1 MNDPLLDRLI
11 AAVGTQYLVDAE
23 IGRGGMAVVYRATD
37 LRLNR
42 RVAIKVLPPELAFN
56 ADVRERFLR
65 EAQTAAQ
72 LSHPGIVPI
81 YTVDEREGIVYFVM
95 ALVDGESLA
104 ERLEREPRLPVSDAR
119 RVLAAVA
126 EALAYAHTQGVVH
139 RDVKPDNI
147 MLDRA
152 TGRPM
157 VTDFG
162 IARAAQGDTRLTVTG
177 VAIGTP
183 AYMSPEQALGERELD
198 GRSDIYSLGVI
209 GYRLLAG
216 ETPFKASNT
225 PAMLVKHV
233 SETPRP
239 LTMLRPDTPA
249 ALAHAIA
256 RALAKKPEERW
267 PDAATFRD
275 AILDTRDP
283 PPASPPWPSAAPAA
297 DPFPRYRET
306 PPILPRN
313 DRLWME
319 PMRPATLG
327 WTPQKP
333 PMPPMPAAPVWGSK
347 TDWRDWKK
355 ARKRWEIEQRRQ
367 NRAAGMEDDEHEYA
381 GLTVDEQLV
390 RFRRKMIGT
399 VATVGSLAAVNLLT
413 SPHFMWFLFPSAF
426 MVLGILSRAG
436 KLWADGVPIGRF
448 FTRGSVGGTGNKQFS
463 PSMSR
468 VSVAEA
474 AQRLAPTDVLDGP
487 YGEMVRRAAADHVAV
502 RDTLARLPES
512 ERGMIPDVA
521 PTVDALAERVGA
533 LATTLHRLDADVGS
547 APVQALEARLAV
559 LKAETRGAAS
569 AEQERRIAL
578 LERQRASI
586 GELAERRS
594 VLAAQ
599 FESAGLALQNLRL
612 DLLKLRSSG
621 LESAM
626 SDVASATQEARALS
640 REIGNAVDAVRE
652 VRRL

>member
-1 MNDPLLDRLI
+1 MNDPLLDRLMV
-11 AAVGTQYLVDAE
+11 AVGTQYLVDAE

-72 LSHPGIVPI
+72 LSHPSIVPI

-104 ERLEREPRLPVSDAR
+104 ERLVREPQLPISDAR
-119 RVLAAVA
+119 RLLAGVA
-126 EALAYAHTQGVVH
+126 DALAYAHSQGVVH

-147 MLDRA
+147 MLERA
-152 TGRPM
+152 TGRPL

-183 AYMSPEQALGERELD
+183 AYMSPEQAIGERDLD

-209 GYRLLAG
+209 GYQLLAG

-239 LTMLRPDTPA
+239 LAMLRPDVPSG
-249 ALAHAIA
+249 LAHAIG
-256 RALAKKPEERW
+256 RALAKKPDERW
-267 PDAATFRD
+267 PDAAAFRE
-275 AILDTRDP
+275 AILDTRDA
-283 PPASPPWPSAAPAA
+283 PPAANPWLGSAAPSMAA
-297 DPFPRYRET
+297 PPRYAET

-313 DRLWME
+313 DRLWVE
-319 PMRPATLG
+319 PMRPPAMN
-327 WTPQKP
+327 WTPQMP
-333 PMPPMPAAPVWGSK
+333 AIPPMPAAPVWGSK
-347 TDWRDWKK
+347 SDWRDWKK
-355 ARKRWEIEQRRQ
+355 ARKRWDTEQRNR
-367 NRAAGMEDDEHEYA
+367 NRAHGLADDEHDYE
-381 GLTVDEQLV
+381 GLSVDEQLV
-390 RFRRKMIGT
+390 RFRRKAIGT
-399 VATVGSLAAVNLLT
+399 IGTAATLATVNVLT
-413 SPHFMWFLFPSAF
+413 SPHFMWFLFPTAF
-426 MVLGILSRAG
+426 MMLGILSRAG
-436 KLWADGVPIGRF
+436 KLWADGVPVRRF
-448 FTRGSVGGTGNKQFS
+448 FTRGNAGASA
-463 PSMSR
+463 
-468 VSVAEA
+468 SVAGPSRMSLTDA
-474 AQRLAPTDVLDGP
+474 AARLASPDVLDGP
-487 YGEMVRRAAADHVAV
+487 YGEMIRRAAADHVAV

-512 ERGMIPDVA
+512 ERSMIPDVA
-521 PTVDALAERVGA
+521 PTVNALAERVGA
-533 LATTLHRLDADVGS
+533 LATTLHRLDADVGGS
-547 APVQALEARLAV
+547 STHSLAARLAA
-559 LKAETRGAAS
+559 LKAETNGS
-569 AEQERRIAL
+569 PTAEQERRIAL

-586 GELAERRS
+586 GELADRRS
-594 VLAAQ
+594 VLASQ
-599 FESAGLALQNLRL
+599 LESAGLALQNLRL